1 MDYKF
6 IKVEHQDYITIL
18 TMNRPEVLNAV
29 NPEMGME
36 MYHAF
41 NDFRDDDDQW
51 AIIVTGSGDRGF
63 STGSDLKAGAA
74 QREKGEASPV
84 LDISFSGAGLPKGQH
99 IYKPIIAAVNG
110 YAIGGGLELT
120 LACDIRIA
128 SENAFFGLSEVRWSR
143 IASGGGLSHLP
154 RNIPRAIAMK
164 MILTGEHI
172 DAQEAYRI
180 GLINEV
186 VPLDRLM
193 PRAIEIARTIFEN
206 GPLAILASKEAVVR
220 GVDMPLDAS
229 LALEDDLSR
238 VNFRTQDNI
247 EGPKAFAEKR
257 EPQYKGR

>member
-1 MDYKF
+1 MNYKF
-6 IKVEHQDYITIL
+6 IKVERQDYITII
-18 TMNRPEVLNAV
+18 TMDRPEVLNAV

-36 MYHAF
+36 LYHAW
-41 NDFRDDDDQW
+41 NDFRDDKNQW
-51 AIIVTGSGDRGF
+51 CAIVTGSGNRGF
-63 STGSDLKAGAA
+63 STGSDLKAGAE
-74 QREKGEASPV
+74 QRARGEATGV
-84 LDISFSGAGLPKGQH
+84 LDISFAGAGLPKGEH

-172 DAQEAYRI
+172 DSQEAYRI

-186 VPLDRLM
+186 VPLEKLM

-206 GPLAILASKEAVVR
+206 GPLAVMTSKEAVVR
-220 GVDMPLDAS
+220 GMDMTLHAS
-229 LALEDDLSR
+229 LTLEDDLSR
-238 VNFRTQDNI
+238 LNFDTQDNK
-247 EGPKAFAEKR
+247 EGPQAFAEKR
-257 EPQYKGR
+257 KPRFRGS